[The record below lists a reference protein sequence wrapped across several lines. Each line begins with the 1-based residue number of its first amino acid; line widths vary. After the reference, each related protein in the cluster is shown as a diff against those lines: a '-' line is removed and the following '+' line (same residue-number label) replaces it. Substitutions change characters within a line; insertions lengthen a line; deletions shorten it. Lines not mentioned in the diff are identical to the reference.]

1 MNSLTATAGLGLA
14 GLGFVYH
21 TLYKGKRTGRE
32 PWDPSKDTTEY
43 DYIILGGGTAGC
55 VLASRL
61 SEDPNV
67 SVLVLE
73 AGEDM
78 DSNWRVMVPPGS
90 VSLFN
95 SKHAWKMR
103 SVPQPNANN
112 RSLKLIRGKMLGG
125 CSVINSMQYTR
136 GPKDDFDAWA
146 HEFKNPGWTYDEVLP
161 YFKKSENFSISSKE
175 PANTER
181 ARTRQPEYE
190 TLETEY
196 HGTDGPW
203 KLSYHHLFNA
213 GKGFVRANVA
223 EGVRR
228 NVDINGSST
237 LGVFRMQT
245 FIQTNAVRSSLSKA
259 FLRDTKAVPGGGDRG
274 TVRVVTS
281 VNVDKILIEVIRGVP
296 TAVGAVFRDS
306 KNIVHKVHAKREVLL
321 SAGVFHSPQILLAS
335 GIGYSVHDSIP
346 LVKPLPGVGQNLSDH
361 VGLGIV
367 FEAPLHCETAHT
379 KFRPAKIPRVLY
391 DYLRHGTGPLTSQMV
406 ETATFV
412 RLEDI
417 APEFVA
423 REKAAGTWQDRSSG
437 PGAPH
442 IELLFLVSYYEGNE
456 VPKIPDMNSNYYT
469 VVPVIMNP
477 VSRGKVGVKVTANP
491 NGKKGDEVKLEA
503 WVDPGVYAD
512 EFDVRVMREAIKF
525 VRRIGKR
532 MQADPEMGGVECSP
546 TEAAVANDDND
557 AMDEFIRQKTD
568 TFFHSCGTC
577 KMGPASDEMAVVDN
591 RLRVHGVSNLRVVD
605 SSIIPKVIAGHTCA
619 AVVMVAER
627 ASAMIKQ
634 DWEAQ
639 HAREE

>member
-14 GLGFVYH
+14 GLGLVYH
-21 TLYKGKRTGRE
+21 TLHKGKRTGRE

-78 DSNWRVMVPPGS
+78 DSSWRVKVPPGS

-95 SKHAWKMR
+95 SKHDWKMR

-112 RSLKLIRGKMLGG
+112 RSLRLIRGKMLGG

-146 HEFKNPGWTYDEVLP
+146 HEFKNPGWTYEEVLP
-161 YFKKSENFSISSKE
+161 YFKKSESFSISSKE

-190 TLETEY
+190 TLEPDY

-245 FIQTNAVRSSLSKA
+245 FIQSNAVRSSLSKA

-281 VNVDKILIEVIRGVP
+281 VNVDKILIKAVRGVP

-306 KNIVHKVHAKREVLL
+306 MNVVHKVYAKREVLL

-335 GIGYSVHDSIP
+335 GIGYSVHDTIP
-346 LVKPLPGVGQNLSDH
+346 LVN
-361 VGLGIV
+361 
-367 FEAPLHCETAHT
+367 
-379 KFRPAKIPRVLY
+379 
-391 DYLRHGTGPLTSQMV
+391 QMV

-417 APEFVA
+417 APDFVA

-456 VPKIPDMNSNYYT
+456 VPKIPDVNSNYYT
-469 VVPVIMNP
+469 IVPVIMNP

-491 NGKKGDEVKLEA
+491 DGKKGDEVKLEA

-557 AMDEFIRQKTD
+557 ALDAFIRQKTD

-627 ASAMIKQ
+627 ASEMIKQ
-634 DWEAQ
+634 DWQAQ
-639 HAREE
+639 HTREE